1 MIGAIAQVLVALSI
15 AGISIAQARAHGSPA
30 CRAPAGRSA
39 STPATA
45 PAGSRARAGCMREV
59 LTDAAGA
66 PQVIACAGNAFSIDN
81 RFSKREY
88 ELIFGAVLM
97 LFALVPV
104 RPRPSSL

>member
-1 MIGAIAQVLVALSI
+1 
-15 AGISIAQARAHGSPA
+15 
-30 CRAPAGRSA
+30 
-39 STPATA
+39 
-45 PAGSRARAGCMREV
+45 MREV

-104 RPRPSSL
+104 RPRPSSP